1 MGVVIR
7 RWVWLESIGVVS
19 GCFPHITYISLLHLY
34 LLFFAAAFLLL
45 FSLLKYIYYI
55 ILHCICFF
63 NNLCRCQTVKLR
75 DNCITV
81 VGGMRIIIHVQQWL
95 VNLRCV
101 LAVATRYRELVIE
114 TMKSASSS

>member
-1 MGVVIR
+1 MPVTCIH
-7 RWVWLESIGVVS
+7 EI
-19 GCFPHITYISLLHLY
+19 LHLMY
-34 LLFFAAAFLLL
+34 FIYIFLN
-45 FSLLKYIYYI
+45 YIYYI

-63 NNLCRCQTVKLR
+63 NNAIGIAKLR

-114 TMKSASSS
+114 NMKSASS